1 MPIREYIAVDP
12 KTSCKTC
19 KGGFEQVEQMDDSPK
34 TICPECGNKV
44 HRQISAPS
52 VGGSMSGFDD
62 RAKSA
67 GFQKLGKLGHGEY
80 EKKY

>member
-12 KTSCKTC
+12 KKSCKTC
-19 KGGFEQVEQMDDSPK
+19 KEAFEQVEQMDSPPK

-52 VGGSMSGFDD
+52 VGGSTSGFDD